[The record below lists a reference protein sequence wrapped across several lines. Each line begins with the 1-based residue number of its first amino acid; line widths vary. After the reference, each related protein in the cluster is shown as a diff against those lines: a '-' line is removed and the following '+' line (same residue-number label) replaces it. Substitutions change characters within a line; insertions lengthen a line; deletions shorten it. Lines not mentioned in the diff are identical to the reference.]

1 MVRKVV
7 HKGGVSARLL
17 PLVIWPR
24 SGYVS
29 AADFKTASL
38 RSSMFTCVHEV
49 AIFGRLKRRF
59 VH

>member
-17 PLVIWPR
+17 PLVIWPQ

-38 RSSMFTCVHEV
+38 CSWSFICV
-49 AIFGRLKRRF
+49 RK
-59 VH
+59 